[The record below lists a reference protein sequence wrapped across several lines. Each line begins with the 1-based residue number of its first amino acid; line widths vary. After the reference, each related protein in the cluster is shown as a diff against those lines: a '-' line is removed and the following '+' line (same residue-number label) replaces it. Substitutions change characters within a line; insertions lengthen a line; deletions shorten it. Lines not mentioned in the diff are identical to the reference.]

1 MAEPFFGPGS
11 PLWPAMPG
19 PVFGLTQTPLPPGA
33 RPMGP
38 AALHGFGIQGSMPL
52 GGGMMPG
59 VPAPN
64 QFPPEPLTGSNVMGN
79 PNPNPNPT
87 FLGNP
92 ATNFN
97 AGLSAAI
104 MPAPI
109 GSFPAFT
116 GSEIA
121 IGVTAPA
128 LLAAVAMRRGQPLG
142 PTNDQEIE
150 DFIYDALDLLPG
162 ASDVEVRCEGGRAI
176 VTGSV
181 PHKRLKRDVGEVAW
195 AIPGLNDVQNNITIA
210 ARRRGRSQARENEP
224 ASRKQA

>member
-11 PLWPAMPG
+11 QLWSALPG
-19 PVFGLTQTPLPPGA
+19 PAFGFTPAPLPSGT
-33 RPMGP
+33 RLLGGP
-38 AALHGFGIQGSMPL
+38 PQGLGMQGPPF
-52 GGGMMPG
+52 GGGMMAGIPTPSS
-59 VPAPN
+59 VPPDPYAFAGGN
-64 QFPPEPLTGSNVMGN
+64 VTGGN
-79 PNPNPNPT
+79 PNP
-87 FLGNP
+87 
-92 ATNFN
+92 NFN

-104 MPAPI
+104 MPGPI
-109 GSFPAFT
+109 GSVPAFT

-162 ASDVEVRCEGGRAI
+162 ATDVEVRCEGGRAI

-210 ARRRGRSQARENEP
+210 ARRRGRSQGRESEP
-224 ASRKQA
+224 ASGAPGRKQG

>member
-1 MAEPFFGPGS
+1 MAEPFFGSGS
-11 PLWPAMPG
+11 PLWAALPG
-19 PVFGLTQTPLPPGA
+19 PAFGFTQMPLPSGT
-33 RPMGP
+33 RPLGSPPQGP
-38 AALHGFGIQGSMPL
+38 GIQGASPFGGGL
-52 GGGMMPG
+52 FGGGMMAG
-59 VPAPN
+59 VPTPN
-64 QFPPEPLTGSNVMGN
+64 AVPTDPYTLAGSSAMGN
-79 PNPNPNPT
+79 PNPN
-87 FLGNP
+87 FS
-92 ATNFN
+92 

-104 MPAPI
+104 MPGPI
-109 GSFPAFT
+109 GSLPAFT

-181 PHKRLKRDVGEVAW
+181 PHKRLKRDVGEIAW
-195 AIPGLNDVQNNITIA
+195 AIPSLNDVQNNITIA
-210 ARRRGRSQARENEP
+210 ARRRGRSQPRENEP
-224 ASRKQA
+224 ASGATGRKQA